1 MIVKKINK
9 VTGLYYIADFID
21 NSELLFTEI
30 DKQEWTPLSTSVNSR
45 KVQQYGYIYD
55 YKYYNSKK
63 KGSDMLDCLIDIKNN
78 ITDLCK
84 ELKLINDEYEFN
96 QCIVNDY
103 LPGQGI
109 SKHIDH
115 KSFGDVICCLTI
127 GSGATM
133 RFIKDDII
141 YNKYVEP
148 NSLYIM
154 SGESRYNWTH
164 EMTINKFDIV
174 NNIKIKR
181 DRRISITFRNVK

>member
-1 MIVKKINK
+1 MIAKKINK
-9 VTGLYYIADFID
+9 VSGLYYIANFID
-21 NSELLFTEI
+21 NHEQLLNDI
-30 DKQEWTPLSTSVNSR
+30 DSHEWLPLTTSINSR

-63 KGSDMLDCLIDIKNN
+63 KGLEMFNSLIDIKNN

-84 ELKLINDEYEFN
+84 ELKLINDDYEFN
-96 QCIVNDY
+96 QCIINDY

-127 GSGATM
+127 NSGATM
-133 RFIKDDII
+133 RFIKDGII

-154 SGESRYNWTH
+154 SGEARYNWTH
-164 EMTINKFDIV
+164 EMTITKIDIV
-174 NNIKIKR
+174 NNVKINR
-181 DRRISITFRNVK
+181 DRRISVTFRNVK